1 MPPDAVLPPI
11 PHPTREKMGTSG
23 RDRRGGRRRL
33 DNRRRRFAGFQFF
46 TSPSPSP
53 LSGPPPWNRRR
64 GASSKVTGPM
74 SLVGHCFDGA
84 RRGVSGAGRRAAER
98 RTAGGVHF
106 SRGGALR
113 RSRWRR
119 RLPSSDK
126 WLPNPNS
133 LSSRLFPVLSV
144 LATQVCRW
152 RRPESAGR
160 GGGAPNQVA
169 RYGSAHN
176 QAAGSVFNQ

>member
-84 RRGVSGAGRRAAER
+84 RRG
-98 RTAGGVHF
+98 
-106 SRGGALR
+106 ALR